1 MELEE
6 GKQKFIESWGHL
18 GSNWGISKTMAK
30 VHALLLISHHPL
42 NEDAIIDTLHISR
55 GNSNTNLRALLEM
68 GLVGKSCRDDCRKDY
83 YTAEKDLW
91 IVFQKIIQHR
101 KQKELD
107 PMIQVLEELSSV
119 ENKCQA
125 SEEFCKVVKDLKVFS
140 GKADKSLSSLMNAE
154 SNWFTNAFIKMIR

>member
-6 GKQKFIESWGHL
+6 GKQKFIESWGQL

-42 NEDAIIDTLHISR
+42 NEDSIINALQISR
-55 GNSNTNLRALLEM
+55 GNSNTNLRALLDW
-68 GLVGKSCRDDCRKDY
+68 GLIHKTCKDDCRKDY

-91 IVFQKIIQHR
+91 IVCQKIILHR
-101 KQKELD
+101 KKKELD
-107 PMIQVLEELSSV
+107 PMIQVLEELSDV
-119 ENKCQA
+119 QNNCEA
-125 SEEFCKVVKDLKVFS
+125 SDEFCKVVKDLKVFS
-140 GKADKSLSSLMNAE
+140 TKADKSLSNLMNAE